1 MNKIPNILKDLRK
14 NQNLTQFQLSQ
25 ALKIGQATI
34 AGYENGSREPH
45 INSLIA
51 YANFFECSVDYLL
64 GRKAAPAFRFLS
76 SIKVG
81 SCIKEV
87 ASFGDSLY
95 IIALRKNY
103 VKCFFIFFKI
113 FEIFLKHSTKNT
125 MNA

>member
-1 MNKIPNILKDLRK
+1 MKI
-14 NQNLTQFQLSQ
+14 F
-25 ALKIGQATI
+25 
-34 AGYENGSREPH
+34 
-45 INSLIA
+45 
-51 YANFFECSVDYLL
+51 
-64 GRKAAPAFRFLS
+64 AFRTRLILFSIIQNFLCYAVVNLRLPPT
-76 SIKVG
+76 KVG

>member
-1 MNKIPNILKDLRK
+1 M
-14 NQNLTQFQLSQ
+14 QLW
-25 ALKIGQATI
+25 IFVYPPT
-34 AGYENGSREPH
+34 
-45 INSLIA
+45 
-51 YANFFECSVDYLL
+51 
-64 GRKAAPAFRFLS
+64 
-76 SIKVG
+76 KVG

-125 MNA
+125 MNAWSIAVLYNYGRAKSRNKKNYSKIARH